1 MKISH
6 SPPQS
11 STFSMAA
18 TPTRQAA
25 PLKLEN
31 IIEVI
36 VQARLGENQ
45 FLLQQ
50 LPGGE
55 TLSAFSH
62 VDLPLSQRIQIQV
75 VHMGSTPE
83 LRILPLSTQVVAVV
97 PQALRELLPKQA
109 GIGELIKSL
118 ELLSRTNSSNLPDSV
133 RFAIENLTAAI
144 PKTKQLFTPKGLQ
157 NAVRNSGLFLEATLA
172 ANLTNK
178 NPFFGNDIKARL
190 LNLLAAIQESVPS
203 TSEGTSASQLRKNSL
218 PPGPAAFSQ
227 SVSEIENGNS
237 NSEIIDLDKLVLK
250 TEGALAKIIVDQL
263 ASQPQDNGGVTMQLT
278 IPFTEGNYQD
288 TAQLVINSDGSAA
301 CNENQLPS
309 WTAAIELQPPGI
321 GKFNAHIVWNGS
333 HIDATLWS
341 DREETEVLMQSHCEL
356 LRARLEQI
364 GLEAGNIIILDQPPV
379 LPPKKTDKLT
389 LLDVLA

>member
-1 MKISH
+1 MKIGH

-11 STFSMAA
+11 SISSIAA
-18 TPTRQAA
+18 TPIRQAV
-25 PLKLEN
+25 PLKLGN

-75 VHMGSTPE
+75 VHLGSTPE
-83 LRILPLSTQVVAVV
+83 LRILPLSTQAEAVV
-97 PQALRELLPKQA
+97 PQALRELLPKQV

-133 RFAIENLTAAI
+133 RLAIKNFTAAI
-144 PKTKQLFTPKGLQ
+144 PKTKQLFTLKGVQ

-203 TSEGTSASQLRKNSL
+203 TSEGTSASQL
-218 PPGPAAFSQ
+218 
-227 SVSEIENGNS
+227 
-237 NSEIIDLDKLVLK
+237 
-250 TEGALAKIIVDQL
+250 
-263 ASQPQDNGGVTMQLT
+263 
-278 IPFTEGNYQD
+278 
-288 TAQLVINSDGSAA
+288 
-301 CNENQLPS
+301 
-309 WTAAIELQPPGI
+309 
-321 GKFNAHIVWNGS
+321 
-333 HIDATLWS
+333 
-341 DREETEVLMQSHCEL
+341 
-356 LRARLEQI
+356 
-364 GLEAGNIIILDQPPV
+364 
-379 LPPKKTDKLT
+379 
-389 LLDVLA
+389 

>member
-1 MKISH
+1 MKIGH

-11 STFSMAA
+11 SISSIAA
-18 TPTRQAA
+18 TPIRQAV
-25 PLKLEN
+25 PLKLGN

-83 LRILPLSTQVVAVV
+83 LRILPSSTQAEAVV
-97 PQALRELLPKQA
+97 PQALRELLPKQV

-118 ELLSRTNSSNLPDSV
+118 QLLSRTDSSNLPDSV
-133 RFAIENLTAAI
+133 RLAIENLTAAI
-144 PKTKQLFTPKGLQ
+144 PKTKQLFTPKGVQ

-172 ANLTNK
+172 ASLTNK

-218 PPGPAAFSQ
+218 PPDPAAFSQ
-227 SVSEIENGNS
+227 SVYEIENGNS

-263 ASQPQDNGGVTMQLT
+263 ASQPDNGDVTMQLT

-288 TAQLVINSDGSAA
+288 TAQLVINSDGSTA
-301 CNENQLPS
+301 CNENHLPS

-333 HIDATLWS
+333 RIDATLWS
-341 DREETEVLMQSHCEL
+341 DREETEVLMQCHCEL

-364 GLEAGNIIILDQPPV
+364 GLEAGNIIILDQPPL
-379 LPPKKTDKLT
+379 LPPKKTDKLP